1 MFIVELGKCIW
12 AMLFLSIL
20 VGAVVLFPAIMR
32 FDPKKWR
39 WTLAGAIVTFV
50 ICFALLCLGKYQHQ
64 TYAPPEYDIE
74 KIIESVDIDEVAISN
89 TTSVEYTSL
98 FNKEYYI
105 YYVTP
110 TPTPIPHPE
119 WLAEKT

>member
-1 MFIVELGKCIW
+1 MPAVIGDKKC
-12 AMLFLSIL
+12 
-20 VGAVVLFPAIMR
+20 
-32 FDPKKWR
+32 R
-39 WTLAGAIVTFV
+39 WVLAGSIVTF
-50 ICFALLCLGKYQHQ
+50 IACCSLLYFGKFQHQ
-64 TYAPPEYDIE
+64 TYAPPEYDIDT
-74 KIIESVDIDEVAISN
+74 IISSVDIDKVAVAD

-98 FNKEYYI
+98 FNKEYYV